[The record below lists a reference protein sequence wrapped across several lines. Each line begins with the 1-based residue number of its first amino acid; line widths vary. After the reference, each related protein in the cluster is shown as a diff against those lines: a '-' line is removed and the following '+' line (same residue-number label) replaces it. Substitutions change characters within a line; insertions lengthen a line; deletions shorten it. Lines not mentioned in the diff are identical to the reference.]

1 MIILLFLDM
10 LYNEWKEILLLSKH
24 GKTLDGYNKLPTRP
38 QPIKKSTFNYLV
50 GLKEIHMVKFAH
62 GLKTFEILLQD
73 RLVTGSNLHLLTTT
87 KFYYNV
93 NKRRVIQNEIMIF
106 HN

>member
-1 MIILLFLDM
+1 MTILLLLDM
-10 LYNEWKEILLLSKH
+10 LYNEWKDLLLLWEH

-62 GLKTFEILLQD
+62 GLKVFEILLQD
-73 RLVTGSNLHLLTTT
+73 RLVTRSNLHLLTTT
-87 KFYYNV
+87 KFCYNV
-93 NKRRVIQNEIMIF
+93 KKRRVIQSEIMIF